1 MEKVKE
7 EIDPL
12 EESKKLLA
20 LEPVTKTVVDI
31 KEYQVSITEPVTM
44 SVLESVTTTVVDV
57 KEYIYHVSVS
67 GYCLKSCQKGSS
79 RHLRRGKDVRTI
91 ISTFSVLSEFFK
103 YSVSVRNGP
112 FSGKNFMRSSERF

>member
-67 GYCLKSCQKGSS
+67 GYCLKSCQQGSS

-103 YSVSVRNGP
+103 YSVCQKGAFFRKE
-112 FSGKNFMRSSERF
+112 FYEKQ